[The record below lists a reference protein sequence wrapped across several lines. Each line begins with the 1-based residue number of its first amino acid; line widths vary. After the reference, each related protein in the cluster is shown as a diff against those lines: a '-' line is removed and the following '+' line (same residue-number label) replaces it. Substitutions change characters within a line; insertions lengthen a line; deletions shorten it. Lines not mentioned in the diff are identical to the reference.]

1 MNRIGTGF
9 LYNWKL
15 NLIKGVLAIIF
26 GIAALLFPEITLI
39 TVVKIFGAFAVAG
52 GVLVLTTA
60 AINRKN
66 SFKNFWLLEGIFD
79 VVFGVII
86 LLFSEAAMSVLMI
99 LIGFWA
105 IFMGIIMLMVFSSS
119 RRFMF
124 QRGLFLLNAIISI
137 VFGALIIINPF
148 EGGVA
153 LTILIGIFAILYGVL
168 SIITSIK
175 LAKS

>member
-1 MNRIGTGF
+1 MNGFGTGF

-15 NLIKGVLAIIF
+15 NLLKGVLAVMF

-39 TVVKIFGAFAVAG
+39 TVVKIFGVFAIAG
-52 GVLVLTTA
+52 GLLVLTTA
-60 AINRKN
+60 AINRRN
-66 SFKNFWLLEGIFD
+66 SFRNFWLLEGIFD
-79 VVFGVII
+79 IIFGVII
-86 LLFSEAAMSVLMI
+86 LLFSEAAMNVLMI

-105 IFMGIIMLMVFSSS
+105 IFMGIIMLMIFSST
-119 RRFMF
+119 RRFMY

-148 EGGVA
+148 EGGMA
-153 LTILIGIFAILYGVL
+153 LTILIGVFAILYGAI

>member
-1 MNRIGTGF
+1 MNGFGSGF

-15 NLIKGVLAIIF
+15 NLLKGVLAVIF

-39 TVVKIFGAFAVAG
+39 TVVKIFGAFAIAG
-52 GVLVLTTA
+52 GLLVLTTA
-60 AINRKN
+60 AMNKKN
-66 SFKNFWLLEGIFD
+66 SFRNYWLLEGIFD
-79 VVFGVII
+79 IVFGVII
-86 LLFSEAAMSVLMI
+86 LLYSKAAMNVLMI

-105 IFMGIIMLMVFSSS
+105 IFMGIIMLMIFSSS
-119 RRFMF
+119 RRFMY

-153 LTILIGIFAILYGVL
+153 LTILIGVFAILYGAI

>member
-1 MNRIGTGF
+1 MTEFGSSF

-15 NLIKGVLAIIF
+15 NLLKGVLAVIF
-26 GIAALLFPEITLI
+26 GISALLFPELTLI

-52 GVLVLTTA
+52 GLLVLGTA
-60 AINRKN
+60 ALNQKNRY
-66 SFKNFWLLEGIFD
+66 KNFWLLEGIFD

-86 LLFSEAAMSVLMI
+86 LLYSEAAMSVLMI

-119 RRFMF
+119 RRFIY

-137 VFGALIIINPF
+137 VFGVLIIINPF

>member
-1 MNRIGTGF
+1 MTELGSSF

-15 NLIKGVLAIIF
+15 NLLKGVLAVIF
-26 GIAALLFPEITLI
+26 GISALLFPELTLI

-52 GVLVLTTA
+52 GLLVLGTA
-60 AINRKN
+60 ALNQKNRY
-66 SFKNFWLLEGIFD
+66 KNFWLLEGIFD

-86 LLFSEAAMSVLMI
+86 LLYSEAAMSVLMI

-119 RRFMF
+119 RRFIY

-137 VFGALIIINPF
+137 VFGVLIIINPF